1 MVRTTTVAEPTLK
14 DVEVLEIRLA
24 GLELDA
30 DRLQELEQEL
40 SGEIAEI
47 HTSGSGN
54 KKDLPGLSQQR
65 REVREQRADMIEAAA
80 TVRTQVAQDLE
91 VASLV
96 AATQRLKDVRKAFGS
111 LRKGLEND
119 ELAVGKAA
127 VEYKAT
133 AERVNERFATLAA
146 LRAEAEALG
155 DRFPGVPAGPRF
167 PPITAP
173 SRREVV
179 IQASLVASSVKF
191 LGHAHIAKE
200 TEKCEHDIRS
210 RRTYRELGAGTL
222 GAAIIKAAGLGD
234 WPALTAAQEAILA
247 GQKRDASAEVLE
259 SRRFGVEADRSTER
273 PDLHGSAVG

>member
-30 DRLQELEQEL
+30 DRLQEREQEL

-96 AATQRLKDVRKAFGS
+96 AATQRVKDVRKAYGS
-111 LRKGLEND
+111 LRKVLEAD
-119 ELAVGKAA
+119 ERA
-127 VEYKAT
+127 VEVAAIEFKAK
-133 AERVNERFATLAA
+133 AERVNERFTTLAQ
-146 LRAEAEALG
+146 LRAEAEALYH
-155 DRFPGVPAGPRF
+155 RFPAVPAGPRF
-167 PPITAP
+167 PAITVPA
-173 SRREVV
+173 RREVC
-179 IQASLVASSVKF
+179 IQASLVVDSVMF
-191 LGHAHIAKE
+191 PDHGHIAKAM
-200 TEKCEHDIRS
+200 EKCEYKIRT
-210 RRTYRELGAGTL
+210 RRSYRELGAGTP
-222 GAAIIKAAGLGD
+222 GAAIIEAAGPRP
-234 WPALTAAQEAILA
+234 WPAFTEAQEAILA
-247 GQKRDASAEVLE
+247 GRKRDAAQEAVE
-259 SRRFGVEADRSTER
+259 SRRFAVEGDRATER
-273 PDLHGSAVG
+273 SGLLGAAG